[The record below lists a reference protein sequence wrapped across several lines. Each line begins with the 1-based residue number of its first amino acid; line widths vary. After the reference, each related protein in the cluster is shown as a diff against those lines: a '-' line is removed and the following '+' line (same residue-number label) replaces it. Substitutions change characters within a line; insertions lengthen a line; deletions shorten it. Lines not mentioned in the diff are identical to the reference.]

1 MKVIINTINIY
12 HIHDNSYHI
21 DNRCNEHGAK
31 HSGIKTSDENLSD
44 FAPHVFVNDDDNHNP
59 LISELKARILQSE
72 NELKELLDKVNNE
85 SE

>member
-21 DNRCNEHGAK
+21 DNRCNERSAK
-31 HSGIKTSDENLSD
+31 HSGIKTSEEDLND
-44 FAPHVFVNDDDNHNP
+44 FAPHVVVNGHDNHNP

-72 NELKELLDKVNNE
+72 NEIKELLDKLNNE

>member
-1 MKVIINTINIY
+1 MKVIINTINYY

-21 DNRCNEHGAK
+21 DNRCNECSAK
-31 HSGIKTSDENLSD
+31 HSGIKTSDEDLHD
-44 FAPHVFVNDDDNHNP
+44 FAPLVVVNGHDNYNP

-72 NELKELLDKVNNE
+72 NEIKELLDKLNNE